1 MEISLTTQRKLEY
14 LVEHFGENWQDEFDG
29 KSVDRAYREA
39 IGDTRKSLYCKIE
52 DTTKKQLVELVSAHD
67 TNISDFVEMLINTE
81 WNKYQLRLK
90 ENAETLL
97 REFG

>member
-14 LVEHFGENWQDEFDG
+14 LTKHFGENWQNAFDG

-52 DTTKKQLVELVSAHD
+52 DKTKARLIELVAAHD
-67 TNISDFVEMLINTE
+67 TNMSDFVEMLITTE
-81 WNKYQLRLK
+81 WNKYQQRLK

-97 REFG
+97 RAFG